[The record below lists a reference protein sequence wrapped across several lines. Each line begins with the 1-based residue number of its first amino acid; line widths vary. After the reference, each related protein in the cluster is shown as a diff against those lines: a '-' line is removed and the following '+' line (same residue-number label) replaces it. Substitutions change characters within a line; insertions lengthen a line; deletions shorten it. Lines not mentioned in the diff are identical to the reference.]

1 MREERMTLEG
11 NYNLFTVFLAIV
23 VGILSAYTA
32 LDLIERSSS
41 SPRPQKKW
49 VLMSALS
56 FGLGVWAVQVIGLLS
71 YYTPITFQ
79 INMWMLIASL
89 LVAFLGSLLSSW
101 LYMIKKMSIISGI
114 LIGITLL
121 MTHYI
126 LLFSLKSNIAL
137 QVQPWASL
145 LSATISFVLGAYIV
159 HAWFYVK
166 TLEQNQ
172 MMKVMS
178 SIVTG
183 CGLAAMHYIHLAGY
197 SLKEGTFII
206 RRWGQ
211 FLPYQEPFAGL
222 VASVTLTILILFLL
236 IAAYKKHAESHTNMI
251 KEASYRSLFNYN
263 PDIVCSISVNGFI
276 NVMNTKGKDVTGYAM
291 HEMEHLPFLMLF
303 PPDDAERIQHFFQ
316 QSLDGTSVHYD
327 ATLIKQNG
335 ENIYVEVT
343 QMPIIVNGES
353 HGIYVILKDIT
364 ERKVAQEALC
374 TLQSE
379 LALTMNQHD
388 GVIFKLKKVNG
399 KFLYTMSE
407 GKLKK
412 GFGLD
417 TDEMVGKA
425 IDMFLEGKQLQEKH
439 NLYEKVWNGQ
449 ALSYEGFFR
458 GIPYYETLTP
468 VIKGDQVV
476 EIIGNMIDITN
487 LHRAQVQ
494 LERSEA
500 MYRSVLSTMTEGVV
514 FHNCEGDIVAANEH
528 AASILGMSYDE
539 FYQINT
545 MNLAWRMIHPNGE
558 IFQKEDIPSVRC
570 LKTGKAVENVVMGI
584 WVTPHKLIW
593 LSINA
598 QRLSDNE
605 YHEGVV
611 VTFKDITKQRQQEV
625 ELLQINKR
633 LTIAKEEAEKANQTK
648 TEFLSKVSHELR
660 TPLNSIMGYTQ
671 ILGDQ
676 ELPPIQTG
684 HVQKIMRAS
693 QHLLNLINET
703 MDLSKIEGGHVS
715 LNMESL
721 SVQQVLEEA
730 YKTMH
735 PIALEHNMNLTL
747 LQQQP
752 DVYVYGDN
760 LRLQQILLNLLTNA
774 VRYSKPYGSIKLAFK
789 SDEHVVTI
797 YVEDEGIGI
806 SSSEIQD
813 IFKPFYRSKSVMI
826 DGTGIGLSL
835 VKQLVLIMDGT
846 YGVESVEGIG
856 STFWV
861 QFPVVKASDKS
872 PSIKEKS
879 VLQSIAS
886 IEKASVLYIE
896 DYDENIELM
905 QSVLAPYN
913 NVELFIAKNGRQ
925 GIEAIQT
932 IHPKVILLD
941 MNLPDISGEEVVK
954 AIKSQDQ
961 LKDIPVIAVTA
972 NALQGDVEKAVSMG
986 IEEYI
991 TKPIHI
997 ETFLHKL
1004 ARILNVKK

>member
-1 MREERMTLEG
+1 
-11 NYNLFTVFLAIV
+11 
-23 VGILSAYTA
+23 
-32 LDLIERSSS
+32 
-41 SPRPQKKW
+41 
-49 VLMSALS
+49 MSALS

-388 GVIFKLKKVNG
+388 GVIFKLKK
-399 KFLYTMSE
+399 
-407 GKLKK
+407 
-412 GFGLD
+412 
-417 TDEMVGKA
+417 
-425 IDMFLEGKQLQEKH
+425 
-439 NLYEKVWNGQ
+439 
-449 ALSYEGFFR
+449 
-458 GIPYYETLTP
+458 
-468 VIKGDQVV
+468 
-476 EIIGNMIDITN
+476 
-487 LHRAQVQ
+487 
-494 LERSEA
+494 
-500 MYRSVLSTMTEGVV
+500 
-514 FHNCEGDIVAANEH
+514 
-528 AASILGMSYDE
+528 
-539 FYQINT
+539 
-545 MNLAWRMIHPNGE
+545 
-558 IFQKEDIPSVRC
+558 
-570 LKTGKAVENVVMGI
+570 
-584 WVTPHKLIW
+584 
-593 LSINA
+593 
-598 QRLSDNE
+598 
-605 YHEGVV
+605 
-611 VTFKDITKQRQQEV
+611 
-625 ELLQINKR
+625 
-633 LTIAKEEAEKANQTK
+633 
-648 TEFLSKVSHELR
+648 
-660 TPLNSIMGYTQ
+660 
-671 ILGDQ
+671 
-676 ELPPIQTG
+676 
-684 HVQKIMRAS
+684 
-693 QHLLNLINET
+693 
-703 MDLSKIEGGHVS
+703 
-715 LNMESL
+715 
-721 SVQQVLEEA
+721 
-730 YKTMH
+730 
-735 PIALEHNMNLTL
+735 
-747 LQQQP
+747 
-752 DVYVYGDN
+752 
-760 LRLQQILLNLLTNA
+760 
-774 VRYSKPYGSIKLAFK
+774 
-789 SDEHVVTI
+789 
-797 YVEDEGIGI
+797 
-806 SSSEIQD
+806 
-813 IFKPFYRSKSVMI
+813 
-826 DGTGIGLSL
+826 
-835 VKQLVLIMDGT
+835 
-846 YGVESVEGIG
+846 
-856 STFWV
+856 
-861 QFPVVKASDKS
+861 
-872 PSIKEKS
+872 
-879 VLQSIAS
+879 
-886 IEKASVLYIE
+886 
-896 DYDENIELM
+896 
-905 QSVLAPYN
+905 
-913 NVELFIAKNGRQ
+913 
-925 GIEAIQT
+925 
-932 IHPKVILLD
+932 
-941 MNLPDISGEEVVK
+941 
-954 AIKSQDQ
+954 
-961 LKDIPVIAVTA
+961 
-972 NALQGDVEKAVSMG
+972 
-986 IEEYI
+986 
-991 TKPIHI
+991 
-997 ETFLHKL
+997 
-1004 ARILNVKK
+1004 